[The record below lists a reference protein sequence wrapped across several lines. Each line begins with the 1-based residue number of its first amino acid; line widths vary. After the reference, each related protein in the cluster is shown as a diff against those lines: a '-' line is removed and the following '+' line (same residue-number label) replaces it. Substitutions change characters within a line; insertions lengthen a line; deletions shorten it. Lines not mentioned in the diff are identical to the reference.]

1 MNRKM
6 LFAAMILM
14 GLLYLVACTATSE
27 EAKLLDP
34 DNPITVSVWNYY
46 NGSTKNE
53 FDTLISEFNET
64 IGTEKGIVIEAQSYG
79 SVNDLADAVFASANK
94 EIGSMP
100 MPDVFAAYPDNA
112 FRINQISELVSLND
126 YFSEDELNQI
136 KPEFLSEGQFGS
148 NQSLKILPIAKSTEI
163 LYLNKTYW
171 DAFAAETGASLDSLA
186 TWEGLVKTAKRYY
199 NHTGKSFF
207 SLDANANYMLV
218 SAMELGGN
226 LYTFDDDT
234 ATLNFSKDTAYRI
247 WNNFYV
253 PYINGYFVKSGRFSS
268 DDAKTGNIA
277 AYTGSTAGA
286 AYFPTEIAIADQLV
300 PVELLTLPYPTFENT
315 KPYVIQ
321 QGAGMCISQSD
332 DAHEYAAAVFLKWFI
347 DLPQNTEFSVSTAYL
362 PVKTAAL
369 NKENIFAKMDQ
380 KSISNPAVKK
390 SITTTMDMLETYNLY
405 GNRPFNGS
413 YEVRNILETSLFDR
427 VSNDLLILNQ
437 RVANGENAKDVIA
450 ELSSQ
455 DQFLTWY
462 NGLTGKIKTAL
473 EKN

>member
-6 LFAAMILM
+6 LFAAMILI
-14 GLLYLVACTATSE
+14 GLFYLAACTATSK

-46 NGSTKNE
+46 NGSTKNQ
-53 FDTLISEFNET
+53 FDRLVSEFNET

-112 FRINQISELVSLND
+112 FRINKISELVSLND
-126 YFSEDELNQI
+126 YFSEDELEEI
-136 KPEFLSEGQFGS
+136 KPEFLSEGQFGN
-148 NQSLKILPIAKSTEI
+148 NQNLKILPIAKSTEI

-226 LYTFDDDT
+226 LYTFDGDT
-234 ATLNFSKDTAYRI
+234 ATLNLSEDTAYRI
-247 WNNFYV
+247 WNNFYI

-268 DDAKTGNIA
+268 DDAKTGNIV
-277 AYTGSTAGA
+277 AYSGSTAGA

-300 PVELLTLPYPTFENT
+300 PVELITLPYPIFENT

-332 DAHEYAAAVFLKWFI
+332 HAHEYAAAG
-347 DLPQNTEFSVSTAYL
+347 
-362 PVKTAAL
+362 
-369 NKENIFAKMDQ
+369 IFKM
-380 KSISNPAVKK
+380 V
-390 SITTTMDMLETYNLY
+390 Y
-405 GNRPFNGS
+405 RF
-413 YEVRNILETSLFDR
+413 TS
-427 VSNDLLILNQ
+427 
-437 RVANGENAKDVIA
+437 K
-450 ELSSQ
+450 
-455 DQFLTWY
+455 Y
-462 NGLTGKIKTAL
+462 
-473 EKN
+473 